1 MRSSRN
7 MSKNLLDTNLIIRFL
22 VNDNPQ
28 KVRRV
33 EKLLADKNNTNILLD
48 TIVAE
53 IIWVLSSYY
62 SLNKTE
68 IIEKIRA
75 LIHVDTIDCNS
86 VLINKALS
94 LWEEHNISYIDSYLA
109 AVANLGNVVLVS
121 YDDKL
126 KSVSTI
132 TVKEP

>member
-1 MRSSRN
+1 

-22 VNDNPQ
+22 VNDNPK
-28 KVRRV
+28 KVSRV
-33 EKLLADKNNTNILLD
+33 EKLLSDKNNTNILLD

-62 SLNKTE
+62 SLKKSE
-68 IIEKIRA
+68 VIEKISA
-75 LIHVDTIDCNS
+75 LIHLDSIDCNAA
-86 VLINKALS
+86 LINKALS
-94 LWEEHNISYIDSYLA
+94 VWEENNVSYIDSYLV
-109 AVANLGNVVLVS
+109 AVAKLGNIPLFS

-126 KSVSTI
+126 KSINQV

>member
-1 MRSSRN
+1 

-22 VNDNPQ
+22 VNDDPQ
-28 KVRRV
+28 KVSRI
-33 EKLLADKNNTNILLD
+33 EKLLSDKNNTNILLD

-62 SLNKTE
+62 SLRKSE
-68 IIEKIRA
+68 VIEKINA
-75 LIHVDTIDCNS
+75 LIHLDTIDCNA
-86 VLINKALS
+86 VLLNKALS
-94 LWEEHNISYIDSYLA
+94 IWEENNISYVDSYLV
-109 AVANLGNVVLVS
+109 AVAKLGNIPLFS

-126 KSVSTI
+126 KSINQV